1 MAAHHVSLILKEF
14 PSSNEFPQWNWGAV
28 GRSKVEPA
36 SIHPLAL
43 PGNQIQYIFE
53 VPSLKKKKKSHQ
65 PLMGLIHPQE
75 NSFLKIHYFP
85 SARVLSLKGQ
95 VK

>member
-1 MAAHHVSLILKEF
+1 MNSL
-14 PSSNEFPQWNWGAV
+14 NGTGGAV

-95 VK
+95 VKWKHNKIYLFIFVVL